1 MASQEDQSSDFH
13 TASSNIHT
21 TSLPTLPQAFSKI
34 TTNRNKLQVS
44 DNMLYV
50 NAYLSLHF
58 NVHFPSE
65 SRLAGFIE
73 ARMME
78 VVVTTGAISRAKLH
92 SNRHHPQTNTQLFT
106 GRMPFLSPSQ
116 QCQSTEGKISH
127 SMDLPQAHLGSSNF
141 VSDE

>member
-1 MASQEDQSSDFH
+1 
-13 TASSNIHT
+13 
-21 TSLPTLPQAFSKI
+21 
-34 TTNRNKLQVS
+34 
-44 DNMLYV
+44 MLYV

-92 SNRHHPQTNTQLFT
+92 SNRHHPQTNTQLFM
-106 GRMPFLSPSQ
+106 GRMPFLSPNQ
-116 QCQSTEGKISH
+116 QCQKYRREEYHIPLTCS
-127 SMDLPQAHLGSSNF
+127 PQAHVRVFQLC
-141 VSDE
+141 V